1 METYYVHA
9 ERKTNPGSMGFLTDF
24 FQSYF
29 VETVIKEMQG
39 FFGIHKLYENN
50 KWSRFWLKVQRQQKW
65 WI

>member
-50 KWSRFWLKVQRQQKW
+50 KWSRFWL
-65 WI
+65 